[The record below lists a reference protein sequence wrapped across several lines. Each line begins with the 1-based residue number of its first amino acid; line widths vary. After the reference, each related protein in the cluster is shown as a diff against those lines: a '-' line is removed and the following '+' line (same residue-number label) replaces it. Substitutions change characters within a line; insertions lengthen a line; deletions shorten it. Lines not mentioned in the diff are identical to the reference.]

1 MTPLIEMTD
10 ITKSFPGVVANDGI
24 NLKIMPGKIHALLGE
39 NGAGKT
45 TLMNILAGMYQP
57 DRGEIKLRNKTI
69 SLRSPNHALRSGIG
83 MIYQHFMLVPSFT
96 VAQNVVVGDE
106 RLPFIISKHKISA
119 LVRKIAERYGFD
131 IDTEQ
136 KTGVLSI
143 GQQQRVEILRALYRG
158 SEVLILDEPTSVLT
172 PQEVSELFAILR
184 RMADEGKAII
194 LITHKLNEVV
204 AVADQVTVL
213 RRGKVVGSAMAG
225 ETDENHL
232 AQMMVGRDYFWK
244 RTAEPAEPGPVVLS
258 AQNLTIAGDEG
269 TIAVRDSGLELR
281 GGEITAIAG
290 VAGNGQKE
298 LVEAIARMRSLEKG
312 NIILLG
318 KDISQ
323 MSAREVIEMGIRFIP
338 EDRIGMGLV
347 GNMGLADNLIL
358 RDYYTYAYGQGSTLD
373 YQLINERARE
383 LVDRFEIA
391 IPDFK
396 QPVKMMSGGNL
407 QRLLVAREISHN
419 PKLIVAAY
427 PSRGLDVAAT
437 EAVYGMLEDE
447 KRKGCAVLLVME
459 DLEEIMRYADRVVV
473 MFKGSISEPM
483 ITAEVDQE
491 VLGLLMAG
499 ISDKH

>member
-1 MTPLIEMTD
+1 MND
-10 ITKSFPGVVANDGI
+10 ITKSFPGVVANDGVD
-24 NLKIMPGKIHALLGE
+24 LKIMPGKIHALLGE

-57 DRGEIKLRNKTI
+57 DSGEIKLHNKTI
-69 SLRSPNHALRSGIG
+69 SFKSPNHALRSGVG
-83 MIYQHFMLVPSFT
+83 MIYQHFMLVPAFT
-96 VAQNVVVGDE
+96 VAQNVVMGDN
-106 RLPFIISKHKISA
+106 RLPFFISKRKSSA
-119 LVRKIAERYGFD
+119 LVREIAERYGFD
-131 IDTEQ
+131 INPDQ
-136 KTGVLSI
+136 KTGTLSI

-184 RMADEGKAII
+184 RMADEGKAVI
-194 LITHKLNEVV
+194 LITHKLNEVM

-225 ETDENHL
+225 ETDENEL
-232 AQMMVGRDYFWK
+232 ARMMVGRDYFWQ
-244 RTAEPAEPGPVVLS
+244 RTGEPTNQGPVVLS
-258 AQNLTIAGDEG
+258 AKNLTITGDEG
-269 TIAVRDSGLELR
+269 GPAVRDATLELKA
-281 GGEITAIAG
+281 GTITAIAG

-298 LVEAIARMRSLEKG
+298 LVEAITRMRPLESG
-312 NIILLG
+312 TISLLG
-318 KDISQ
+318 KDITNYST
-323 MSAREVIEMGIRFIP
+323 REIIDIGIRFIP

-358 RDYYTYAYGQGSTLD
+358 RDYYTAAYGRGRTLNYD
-373 YQLINERARE
+373 LITERARE
-383 LVDRFEIA
+383 LVERFEIV
-391 IPDFK
+391 IPDIK

-419 PKLIVAAY
+419 PRVIVASY

-437 EAVYGMLEDE
+437 EAIYGMLEDE

-483 ITAEVDQE
+483 NTAEVDQE
-491 VLGLLMAG
+491 ILGLLMAG
-499 ISDKH
+499 ITDKH